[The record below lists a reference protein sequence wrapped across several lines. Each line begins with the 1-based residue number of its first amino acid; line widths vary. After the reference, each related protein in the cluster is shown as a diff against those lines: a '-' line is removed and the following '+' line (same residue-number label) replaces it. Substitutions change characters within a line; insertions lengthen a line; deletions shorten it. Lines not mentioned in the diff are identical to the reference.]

1 MGFYHSRTTATTTIM
16 LKAMIIPST
25 LSRQKTKP
33 SNHKDSQQ
41 SDITAFEI
49 PTIVVYVVVVVVVVI
64 ADGIDIIVCADVPSE
79 SGTLSEIMQ
88 C

>member
-1 MGFYHSRTTATTTIM
+1 MGFCHSRTTATTTIM
-16 LKAMIIPST
+16 LEAMIIPST

-49 PTIVVYVVVVVVVVI
+49 PTIVVYIVVVVI

>member
-1 MGFYHSRTTATTTIM
+1 
-16 LKAMIIPST
+16 MIIPST

-49 PTIVVYVVVVVVVVI
+49 PTIVVYIVVVVI

>member
-1 MGFYHSRTTATTTIM
+1 M

-49 PTIVVYVVVVVVVVI
+49 PTIVVYVVVVVVHV
-64 ADGIDIIVCADVPSE
+64 IDIIVCADVPSE

>member
-49 PTIVVYVVVVVVVVI
+49 PTIVVYIVVVVI

>member
-1 MGFYHSRTTATTTIM
+1 
-16 LKAMIIPST
+16 MIIPST

>member
-1 MGFYHSRTTATTTIM
+1 
-16 LKAMIIPST
+16 MIVPPT

-49 PTIVVYVVVVVVVVI
+49 PTIVVYIVVVVI

>member
-49 PTIVVYVVVVVVVVI
+49 PTIVVYVVVVVI
-64 ADGIDIIVCADVPSE
+64 ADVVDIIVCADVPSE